1 MDQLRAMRIFV
12 RVAERGSLSAAS
24 VDLGLAR
31 GAASAIM
38 SDLERYLGVQ
48 LLERSTRSLRLT
60 DDGRH
65 YLERARSILADVE
78 SLEDEVGGAE
88 RQPRGRLRV
97 QIPTGLTRL
106 VVAPALPR
114 FMATFPEIELEI
126 LSRNNTP
133 DFVADEI
140 DAAVVVGPVPVLDI
154 VARPVGRIPH
164 ITVAS
169 PSYLQSHK
177 APASIEDLEEHRCIP
192 ILSTATGHSVPWRF
206 RVEGRDI
213 DYPCRGPLA
222 FESAEA
228 AVTAAA
234 RGAGILQLASYLV
247 YDEVRSGRLVPVLE
261 AIRPQAVRL
270 SVVHKKHRLKP
281 RKLRVFEEFLIDLD
295 AATRRKWGVRA
306 TV

>member
-97 QIPTGLTRL
+97 QIPSGLTRL

-114 FMATFPEIELEI
+114 FMAAYPEIELEI

-140 DAAVVVGPVPVLDI
+140 DAAVVVGPIPVLDI
-154 VARPVGRIPH
+154 VARPVGRIPYL
-164 ITVAS
+164 TVAS
-169 PSYLQSHK
+169 PSYLQSHD
-177 APASIEDLEEHRCIP
+177 APASIDDLEQHRCIP
-192 ILSTATGHSVPWRF
+192 ILSTATGQPVLWRF
-206 RVEGRDI
+206 RVEGKDV
-213 DYPCRGPLA
+213 DYRCRGPLA

-228 AVTAAA
+228 AVTAAT

-261 AIRPQAVRL
+261 PVRPQAVRL

-295 AATRRKWGVRA
+295 AATRRKWGVRTTA
-306 TV
+306 